1 MHKDYII
8 IDLHEKPGYK
18 IFKVK
23 QETETRMDT
32 EQKKKNNI
40 GMQGFDVQGQI

>member
-23 QETETRMDT
+23 QGDRDAYGYRTE
-32 EQKKKNNI
+32 KKE
-40 GMQGFDVQGQI
+40 